1 MGKSGSFFF
10 FSHDKKLIIKTMTTV
25 DFKSWK
31 KMSWKYFEH
40 VNTQKDSLLARV
52 YGVYKIQMDNTTPV
66 YFVLM
71 GTVAFNKEA
80 PLLTFD
86 LKGSLIDR
94 YANETE
100 SIKKD

>member
-10 FSHDKKLIIKTMTTV
+10 FSHDKKLIIKTMTKT
-25 DFKSWK
+25 DFTSWK
-31 KMSWKYFEH
+31 RMAWKYFEH

-52 YGVYKIQMDNTTPV
+52 YGVYKIQMDDTAPV

-71 GTVAFNKEA
+71 GTVAFNKGDRT
-80 PLLTFD
+80 LVTFD

-94 YANETE
+94 
-100 SIKKD
+100 